1 MLTILM
7 IVAAITA
14 LCLLGGLALKWKSPT
29 DPNMCAANSWSTAT
43 EGVHENSM
51 EYKADAAIGRY
62 ILVKQG
68 TDLNHCDVAA
78 AADKII
84 GITDDESE
92 AAEDTLTVLILGG
105 GRTYLLTASE
115 TITAGQSVFAAAS
128 GKAAVTSGTQFIGI
142 AKTGAASGGVC
153 EVIAGKPSSQCRTL
167 SFPINLASIT
177 GSQDVV
183 SNFVMPTGG
192 IIRNFKFVVNV
203 PVTTG
208 SKLASLNAEI
218 GTTNLTGGV
227 VALTS
232 ATCTPMGAI
241 VEDTL
246 VTAGN
251 VFATG
256 DNFSIEAAS
265 VTAFAEGSGTLFM
278 EYTEL
283 A

>member
-1 MLTILM
+1 MFTFI
-7 IVAAITA
+7 IVAAMITA
-14 LCLLGGLALKWKSPT
+14 LALGALALFRKSPV

-51 EYKADAAIGRY
+51 EYKGDAAIARY

-68 TDLNHCDVAA
+68 TDLNHCDVAG

-84 GITDDESE
+84 GLTDDESE

-105 GRTYLLTASE
+105 GRTYLMTASE
-115 TITAGQSVFAAAS
+115 TITAGQTVFAAAS
-128 GKAAVTSGTQFIGI
+128 GKIAVTSGTQYIGV

-153 EVIAGKPSSQCRTL
+153 EVIAGKPSSQNRTI
-167 SFPINLASIT
+167 SFPVNLASIT
-177 GSQDVV
+177 TTQDVV
-183 SNFVMPTGG
+183 SNYIMPTGG
-192 IIRNFKFVVNV
+192 IIRNVRWVQNV

-208 SKLASLNAEI
+208 SKLASLNLEI

-227 VALTS
+227 LALTS
-232 ATCTPMGAI
+232 ALCTPMGAVI
-241 VEDTL
+241 EDTTI
-246 VTAGN
+246 TAGN

-256 DNFSIEAAS
+256 DNISIEASA
-265 VTAFAEGSGTLFM
+265 VTAFSEGTGTVYV